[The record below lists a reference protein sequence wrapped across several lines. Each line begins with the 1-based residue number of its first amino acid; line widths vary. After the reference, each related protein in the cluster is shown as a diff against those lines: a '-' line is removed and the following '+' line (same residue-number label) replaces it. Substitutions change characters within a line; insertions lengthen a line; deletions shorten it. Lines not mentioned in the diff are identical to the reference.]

1 MGLESVILRLDI
13 DMRLYD
19 TDVLDDRADAGD
31 DDRGV
36 ETSELE
42 LLNGNDAIGN
52 RLAGVG
58 TESYLWYLP
67 ASVSGGPMNG
77 AAKLPLWYDC

>member
-1 MGLESVILRLDI
+1 MESVILRLDI
-13 DMRLYD
+13 DMRLFD

-42 LLNGNDAIGN
+42 VLY
-52 RLAGVG
+52 
-58 TESYLWYLP
+58 E
-67 ASVSGGPMNG
+67 
-77 AAKLPLWYDC
+77 